1 MSRIL
6 VTGSEG
12 LIGVPLCRALQ
23 VAGHEVAG
31 FDLRAAGAA
40 FGDVRDAVALRGALA
55 GCDGVV
61 HLAAVSRVMEAEA
74 NPAECWATNVD
85 GLRNLLEAAAG
96 QVPSPWV
103 IFGSSREVYGNPA
116 VLPADEDTPPL
127 PLNRYA
133 ASKLAGEELVA
144 AAAAAGARAMIA
156 RFSNVYGSATD
167 YADRVVPAFAL
178 AAARGGRLWVHGRD
192 HRLDFTHIEDL
203 TRGLV
208 ALVACF
214 GVARA
219 AVPTL
224 HFVTGRGTSLG
235 ELAELSCALSE
246 RVCEIVYAPETGLH
260 ASNFVG
266 CGARARE
273 HLGWEPRIGIEDG
286 LKRLIDS
293 YAALG
298 SDRDNAL
305 KGMTF
310 GAKLPAK
317 SALDARFSPEIW
329 PLSGEIGKGRT
340 A

>member
-23 VAGHEVAG
+23 GAGHQVAG

-40 FGDVRDAVALRGALA
+40 RGDVRDPVAVRRALA

-74 NPAECWATNVD
+74 NPADCWATNVD
-85 GLRNLLEAAAG
+85 GLRNLLAAVTGNA
-96 QVPSPWV
+96 QPPWV

-116 VLPADEDTPPL
+116 VLPADEDAPPQ

-133 ASKLAGEELVA
+133 ASKLAGEQLVVA
-144 AAAAAGARAMIA
+144 AAASGVRAMIA
-156 RFSNVYGSATD
+156 RFSNVYGSAAD

-178 AAARGGRLWVHGRD
+178 TAARGGRLCVHGHD
-192 HRLDFTHIEDL
+192 HRLDFTHIDDL

-208 ALVACF
+208 ELVARF
-214 GVARA
+214 GLARVD
-219 AVPTL
+219 VPTL

-235 ELAELSCALSE
+235 ELAELSCSLSE
-246 RVCEIVYAPETGLH
+246 SVCEIVYAPETGLH
-260 ASNFVG
+260 ASNFAG
-266 CGARARE
+266 CGARTRA
-273 HLGWEPRIGIEDG
+273 HLGWEPRIRIEDG

-293 YAALG
+293 YTALG
-298 SDRDNAL
+298 SDHDNSL
-305 KGMTF
+305 KDWKF
-310 GAKLPAK
+310 GGKLPAK
-317 SALDARFSPEIW
+317 RALETRFSPEIW
-329 PLSGEIGKGRT
+329 PVSSELGKGRS